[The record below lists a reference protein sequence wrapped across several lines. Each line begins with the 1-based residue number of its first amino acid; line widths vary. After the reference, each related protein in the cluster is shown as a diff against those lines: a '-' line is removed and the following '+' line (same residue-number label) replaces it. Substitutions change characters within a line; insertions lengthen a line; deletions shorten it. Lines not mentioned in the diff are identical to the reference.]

1 LVYYIYCMAAPD
13 IKKSPYKIFIYY
25 IIVSLV
31 LFGLINC
38 IGLISSISVQT
49 RFLFILLAYLLTGII
64 HVFVIKAVFKDL
76 KPLLRL
82 LFTILLTIL
91 GCIAILVLNYL
102 VFSKTS
108 QALFTLGLVLFPLP
122 FLFFHT
128 LELFLNIPERIFKK
142 WYFPLDHSMP
152 NLDLLD
158 LTRVL
163 IIQFEFLKS
172 TTETS
177 LTNFKAKAPSN
188 MPFGEL
194 FYIFISDYNES
205 HPQNIIEITNSNQQ
219 PFPWIFFIKTSWWK
233 RNKFIDPD
241 LTFQENGIINNDI
254 ISCQRV
260 DL

>member
-1 LVYYIYCMAAPD
+1 LVYYIYSMATPD

-25 IIVSLV
+25 IIVSL
-31 LFGLINC
+31 LFFGLINC
-38 IGLISSISVQT
+38 IGLIESLSVQT

-64 HVFVIKAVFKDL
+64 HIFGLKAVFSGL
-76 KPLLRL
+76 KPQINL
-82 LFTILLTIL
+82 LFTILLTLL
-91 GCIAILVLNYL
+91 GCIAILVLNYF
-102 VFSKTS
+102 VFNKAS
-108 QALFTLGLVLFPLP
+108 QALYTTGLVLFPLP
-122 FLFFHT
+122 FFFFYT
-128 LELFLNIPERIFKK
+128 LELFLSIPERIFKK
-142 WYFPLDHSMP
+142 WYYPLDHSMP

-172 TTETS
+172 TGETS

-205 HPQNIIEITNSNQQ
+205 HPENIIEITNTNHQ
-219 PFPWIFFIKTSWWK
+219 PYPWIFFVKTSWWK

-254 ISCQRV
+254 ISCERV
-260 DL
+260 DQ

>member
-1 LVYYIYCMAAPD
+1 MVYYICCMAAPD

-25 IIVSLV
+25 AIVSLL

-38 IGLISSISVQT
+38 IGLITSITVQT
-49 RFLFILLAYLLTGII
+49 RFLLILLACLLTGII
-64 HVFVIKAVFKDL
+64 HIFAVKAIFRDL
-76 KPLLRL
+76 KPQISL
-82 LFTILLTIL
+82 LFTILLTLL
-91 GCIAILVLNYL
+91 GCIAVLVLNYF
-102 VFSKTS
+102 VFNKTS
-108 QALFTLGLVLFPLP
+108 QALFTMGLVMFPLP
-122 FLFFHT
+122 FLFFCT
-128 LELFLNIPERIFKK
+128 LALYVSIPVKIFKK
-142 WYFPLDHSMP
+142 WYYPLDHSMP

-158 LTRVL
+158 LSRVL

-205 HPQNIIEITNSNQQ
+205 HPQNIIEITDNKQQ
-219 PFPWIFFIKTSWWK
+219 PYPWIFYINTSWWK
-233 RNKFIDPD
+233 RNKFVDPD

-254 ISCQRV
+254 ISCKRADQ
-260 DL
+260 

>member
-1 LVYYIYCMAAPD
+1 LDYYINCLAAPD

-25 IIVSLV
+25 IIVSL
-31 LFGLINC
+31 LFFGLINC
-38 IGLISSISVQT
+38 IGLLSSLSVQT
-49 RFLFILLAYLLTGII
+49 RFSLILLAYLITGII
-64 HVFVIKAVFKDL
+64 HILTLKVVFSGL
-76 KPLLRL
+76 KPLKNL
-82 LFTILLTIL
+82 LFTILLTFL
-91 GCIAILVLNYL
+91 GCIAILILNN
-102 VFSKTS
+102 FIFNNTS
-108 QALFTLGLVLFPLP
+108 QVQFTFGLVLFPLP
-122 FLFFHT
+122 FLFFYT
-128 LELFLNIPERIFKK
+128 LELFLNIPDKIFKK
-142 WYFPLDHSMP
+142 WYYPLDHSMP

-172 TTETS
+172 TGETS

-205 HPQNIIEITNSNQQ
+205 HPQNVIEITNINQQ
-219 PFPWIFFIKTSWWK
+219 PYPWIFYIKTSWWK

-254 ISCQRV
+254 ISCQRA
-260 DL
+260 DE

>member
-1 LVYYIYCMAAPD
+1 LVYNIYSMAAPD
-13 IKKSPYKIFIYY
+13 IKKSPYKVFIYY
-25 IIVSLV
+25 ILVSL
-31 LFGLINC
+31 LIFGLINC
-38 IGLISSISVQT
+38 IGLITSISVQT

-64 HVFVIKAVFKDL
+64 HIFGIKAIFRSL
-76 KPLLRL
+76 KPKQSLI
-82 LFTILLTIL
+82 FTVLLTFL
-91 GCIAILVLNYL
+91 GCIAVLVLNFL
-102 VFSKTS
+102 VFIETS
-108 QALFTLGLVLFPLP
+108 QALFTTGLVMFPLP
-122 FLFFHT
+122 FFFFYT
-128 LELFLNIPERIFKK
+128 LELFLSIPDKIFKK
-142 WYFPLDHSMP
+142 WYYPLDHSMP

-172 TTETS
+172 LSETS

-205 HPQNIIEITNSNQQ
+205 HPQNIIEITDSNQH
-219 PFPWIFFIKTSWWK
+219 PYPWIFYIKTSWWK

-260 DL
+260 DQ

>member
-1 LVYYIYCMAAPD
+1 MTAPD

-31 LFGLINC
+31 FFGLINC
-38 IGLISSISVQT
+38 IGLITSISVQT
-49 RFLFILLAYLLTGII
+49 RFLFILLAYLFIGII
-64 HVFVIKAVFKDL
+64 HIFSMKAVFKGL
-76 KPLLRL
+76 KPQISL
-82 LFTILLTIL
+82 LFTILLTFL
-91 GCIAILVLNYL
+91 GCIAVLVLNYF
-102 VFSKTS
+102 VFNKTS
-108 QALFTLGLVLFPLP
+108 QALFTMGLVMFPLP
-122 FLFFHT
+122 FFFFYT
-128 LELFLNIPERIFKK
+128 LELFLNIPDKIFKK
-142 WYFPLDHSMP
+142 WFYPLDHSMP

-172 TTETS
+172 TSETS

-205 HPQNIIEITNSNQQ
+205 HPQNIIEITDRNQQ
-219 PFPWIFFIKTSWWK
+219 PYPWIFYIKTSWWK

-254 ISCQRV
+254 ISCKRADQ
-260 DL
+260 

>member
-13 IKKSPYKIFIYY
+13 IKKSPYKVFIYY

-31 LFGLINC
+31 FFGLINC

-49 RFLFILLAYLLTGII
+49 RFLLILLAYLLTGII
-64 HVFVIKAVFKDL
+64 HIFTVKAIFRDL
-76 KPLLRL
+76 KPQADL
-82 LFTILLTIL
+82 LFTILLTFL
-91 GCIAILVLNYL
+91 GCIAVLILNYF
-102 VFSKTS
+102 VFNKTS
-108 QALFTLGLVLFPLP
+108 QALFTMGLVMFPLP
-122 FLFFHT
+122 FFFFYT
-128 LELFLNIPERIFKK
+128 LELFLSIPDRIFKK
-142 WYFPLDHSMP
+142 WYYPLDHSMP

-172 TTETS
+172 TGETS

-205 HPQNIIEITNSNQQ
+205 HPQNIIEISNSNQQ
-219 PFPWIFFIKTSWWK
+219 PYPWIFYIKTSWWK

-241 LTFQENGIINNDI
+241 LTFQENGIVNNDI

-260 DL
+260 DQ

>member
-1 LVYYIYCMAAPD
+1 LVYYIYSMAAPD

-64 HVFVIKAVFKDL
+64 HIFSVKAIFREL
-76 KPLLRL
+76 KPMADL
-82 LFTILLTIL
+82 LFTILLTFL
-91 GCIAILVLNYL
+91 GCIAVLVLNYF
-102 VFSKTS
+102 VFNKTT

-122 FLFFHT
+122 FLFFYT
-128 LELFLNIPERIFKK
+128 LELFLSIPDRIFKK
-142 WYFPLDHSMP
+142 WYYPLDHSMP

-158 LTRVL
+158 LSRVL

-172 TTETS
+172 TGETS

-205 HPQNIIEITNSNQQ
+205 HPQNIIEITNSNEQ
-219 PFPWIFFIKTSWWK
+219 PYPWIFHIKTSWWK

-254 ISCQRV
+254 ISCQRL
-260 DL
+260 DQ